1 MVKNPWEAHQNPGPS
16 RRAGYISRQDLCNA
30 LPNDT
35 WHPQDS
41 EQPGEG
47 VTSNDGLCDGTAEGD
62 HRETSVLDLC
72 QAHPPLALLVLWEEC
87 ESKAVVAGALQRVP
101 LEDLLGTA
109 ELQKRDPEEDLEV
122 HTHSAV
128 QLVVGV
134 DGHGARLEGV
144 ALSGNP
150 DEVRDSEAHPSEHGD
165 APVLQLGL
173 AEEGHELSVLGEADR
188 VELVRP
194 PRALGADEAL
204 RKLAVVHEVDAGVPV
219 GDGKIAPRRALH
231 QARLGRAPRAL
242 DEPRAN
248 GSCSSSR
255 QSSHAER
262 LLCRRH
268 RRLLRRG

>member
-1 MVKNPWEAHQNPGPS
+1 MLLPNRHAGAPHASEPPQNTGEHVAPVPS
-16 RRAGYISRQDLCNA
+16 RHAGA
-30 LPNDT
+30 P
-35 WHPQDS
+35 S
-41 EQPGEG
+41 EQPGERVARDDRLG
-47 VTSNDGLCDGTAEGD
+47 DGAAEGD
-62 HRETSVLDLC
+62 HGQPAVLELR
-72 QAHPPLALLVLWEEC
+72 QAHPPLALLVLGKERKSE
-87 ESKAVVAGALQRVP
+87 AVVASTLQGVP
-101 LEDLLGTA
+101 LENLLCTT
-109 ELQKRDPEEDLEV
+109 ELKECNPEEDLEV
-122 HTHSAV
+122 DAHGAV
-128 QLVVGV
+128 ELVVRV
-134 DGHGARLEGV
+134 DGHGAGLEGV
-144 ALSGNP
+144 ALP
-150 DEVRDSEAHPSEHGD
+150 WDPHEVRDGEAHPGEHGD